1 MRAECMS
8 TGRRVLLLGGPYG
21 SPLGCLP
28 VRPAVKIHSFNRELV
43 RFISGLGSRL
53 VSASQPFGFAL
64 RAPARGFF
72 MFQRGT
78 PLQFDFQI
86 PSGQSFSLMP
96 LPRSSRRR

>member
-1 MRAECMS
+1 MS
-8 TGRRVLLLGGPYG
+8 TGRRAFAFLKGVR
-21 SPLGCLP
+21 SSLGCLP

-96 LPRSSRRR
+96 FPRSSRRR